1 MKHIMKKLLL
11 IIRLSV
17 ALCCISFLGFAQ
29 NCIIDPPSSFNGQN
43 GGGATQSL
51 STVYESKDGWY
62 LPTAGEVRIL
72 FVFYEVNY
80 IGGGI
85 DPRPND
91 TVGWPTHQLPVWAND
106 IADVHAPSGASTKPL
121 TRYFQ
126 LASSGNFTV
135 LGDYLVAPSN
145 GGLFRVSSSTGN
157 VTRQQI
163 VDSVNAAL
171 GTSIVTGSI
180 LNSITH
186 FDKWTIDNT
195 PTTGEGLP
203 KTTPSSESPAKYDHV
218 MFICRN
224 GRKSDGSENN
234 GDGDAYPWGSSYSM
248 LGYHANTDSHFGS
261 GVDLPFNII
270 RHEFSHLLYGG
281 NNFHCGGGGN
291 GVNYWIPLIG
301 GWSNMSLYNG
311 SLNSWNAWDR
321 LRMDWKA
328 AGVTN
333 GINARNAA
341 GKVNVNGDLDATN
354 PAHAGTYTLRDFV
367 LFGDAIRIKLPF
379 TNPATE
385 YPQWLWI
392 ENHQGQNVNG
402 VAFDKW
408 LHEGNACID
417 PVVPGIY
424 AYLQIDKEERTSTSQ
439 SVLFGGYM
447 DYLRPLTADG
457 FCDREF
463 ESGTTYNN
471 CIQWG
476 NTNAFTKLLPNPL
489 TGGSDQEYYAIDKLG
504 NAQINDNDNY
514 MQLTELNNGN
524 YNHHTYMLGNSR
536 HAFTLSGNKKI
547 GMGTNPS
554 SASMMNMVGYG
565 TALGGTK
572 NLRKIYL
579 NGVSVEIL
587 SYGLNNTIKVQ
598 VRFDDVDIAD
608 DVRWCADTIVLNP
621 IASPSG
627 YSMNIKN
634 SKIVTLD
641 QGTTATRMNN
651 PQTINGKQVFASPT
665 RFNTRA
671 NAYIHLENNAQ
682 LIADHTSTLALNAGS
697 KLELE
702 SGAKLIIRNNSQL
715 VLENGSQLIV
725 KGTAQVVVETGGKL
739 LYNGGTIKLNDNTST
754 IEIKD
759 GFLEIAANQVF
770 TYTGSTSMVYGYIK
784 FTSPSF
790 PSTNIIAGAGSSI
803 NITGFTKT
811 KTIFEVTQ
819 ETMAL
824 PMNLAL
830 FKIKNGSVL
839 LGAGARVLFSDGNTA
854 VDINNCRFGSNTGT
868 KTTHRGLVL
877 YGQSNVAITNSTFE
891 NGTYGVYGWLTY
903 GGAPHTFN
911 YCTFQNNDIGL
922 FSHDKGITLN
932 NCSFYK
938 NSQYGWYAEAMSFN
952 CFANNCS
959 FGESL
964 PNANATALYFQGAY
978 NISLKVDNPAI
989 SYNTNGIIVSGTTA
1003 YVRCGFVKNNS
1014 GNGFEIIDYGTLDM
1028 GDNWDSQPS
1037 KVIATNN
1044 GTTIKSIGAFSIDL
1058 DNGRNALYPSVQ
1070 GQQKVVNGTIAGGCA
1085 PFMIP
1090 AFNNQWKTGG
1100 GSPTN
1105 TDYFLQ
1111 TYDPYNPCPLQSVI
1125 ISDATPITATACPGG
1140 GLPSLV
1146 SGFDTL
1152 AEDNSNESNVNLDV
1166 FNDDLAKMNMS
1177 RAASDYTDAL
1187 SRINLILSGTLNDE
1201 QRVIAENW
1209 QCIIQSEINQVSAS
1223 TENINTPI
1231 STVEN
1236 CSGSAARVFYSNQT
1250 HNETNANTQ
1259 NSKMLD
1265 ENAIKQLQ
1273 TDKFKVKILPN
1284 PNNGNFELNI
1294 ESDKESF
1301 CELTMFDITGKIIY
1315 IEKFSI
1321 SSGNN
1326 VKLFSKNI
1334 DKAVYIVNIKNEFGD
1349 NKNIKLIIE

>member
-1 MKHIMKKLLL
+1 MKKSSF
-11 IIRLSV
+11 IIKLSV
-17 ALCCISFLGFAQ
+17 ALCFISFLGVAQ
-29 NCIIDPPSSFNGQN
+29 NCIIAPPASPNGQN
-43 GGGATQSL
+43 GGGGTQSL
-51 STVYESKDGWY
+51 STVYESKNGWY
-62 LPTAGEVRIL
+62 LPTAGEIRIL
-72 FVFYEVNY
+72 FVFFEVNY
-80 IGGGI
+80 TAGT
-85 DPRPND
+85 DPTNPNNIH
-91 TVGWPTHQLPVWAND
+91 WLPHQLPDWATD
-106 IADVHAPSGASTKPL
+106 IADVYAPGGASTKAL

-135 LGDYLVAPSN
+135 LGDYLLAPDN
-145 GGLFRVSSSTGN
+145 GGIFLVNSATGS
-157 VTRQQI
+157 VTPQHAI
-163 VDSVNAAL
+163 NSINAKL
-171 GTSIVTGSI
+171 GTSIVTAHG
-180 LNSITH
+180 LNAISH
-186 FDKWTIDNT
+186 FDKWTA
-195 PTTGEGLP
+195 GSAYQGLP
-203 KTTPSSESPAKYDHV
+203 KITPSTDSPARYDHV

-224 GRKSDGSENN
+224 SKGNN
-234 GDGDAYPWGSSYSM
+234 GEGYMSSSLPLNM
-248 LGYHANTDSHFGS
+248 LGFQANTHSYFGAYN
-261 GVDLPFNII
+261 DLPFNII
-270 RHEFSHLLYGG
+270 RHEFSHALYGD
-281 NNFHCGGGGN
+281 NNFHCGGGGTGN
-291 GVNYWIPLIG
+291 LNTPQNYWIPLIG

-321 LRMDWKA
+321 LRMDWRA
-328 AGVTN
+328 AGVSN

-392 ENHQGQNVNG
+392 ENHQGQSVNG
-402 VAFDKW
+402 IAFDKW
-408 LHEGNACID
+408 QHEGNTCID

-424 AYLQIDKEERTSTSQ
+424 AYLQIDKEVRSAATSAE
-439 SVLFGGYM
+439 VYHGYA

-463 ESGTTYNN
+463 ESSTVYNN

-504 NAQINDNDNY
+504 DGQINYNDNY
-514 MQLTELNNGN
+514 ANNSELYNGN
-524 YNHHTYMLGNSR
+524 YNHHTYMIGNSR
-536 HAFTLSGNKKI
+536 HAFTLGGNNKI

-554 SASMMNMVGYG
+554 SASMMNLVGYDFAVAG
-565 TALGGTK
+565 MK

-634 SKIVTLD
+634 GKIVTLD

-651 PQTINGKQVFASPT
+651 PQTIGGKQVFASPT
-665 RFNTRA
+665 RFTARA
-671 NAYIHLENNAQ
+671 NSYIHLENNAQ
-682 LIADHTSTLALNAGS
+682 LIADHTSTLALSAGS

>member
-1 MKHIMKKLLL
+1 MRKLLL
-11 IIRLSV
+11 FIKSSIISV
-17 ALCCISFLGFAQ
+17 ALLCNSATAQ
-29 NCIIDPPSSFNGQN
+29 NCVIDPPPSFNGQN
-43 GGGATQSL
+43 GGGDTQSL
-51 STVYESKDGWY
+51 STVYESKNGWY
-62 LPTAGEVRIL
+62 LPTSGELRIL
-72 FVFYEVNY
+72 FVFYEINY
-80 IGGGI
+80 TGGT
-85 DPRPND
+85 DPTPPN
-91 TVGWPTHQLPVWAND
+91 GNPSWPAHQLPLWAND
-106 IADVHAPSGASTKPL
+106 IADVYAPGGASTKAL

-135 LGDYLVAPSN
+135 LGDYLLAPNN
-145 GGLFRVSSSTGN
+145 GGIF
-157 VTRQQI
+157 
-163 VDSVNAAL
+163 SVNCNNCNQNTDYPTLILPEINSLMA
-171 GTSIVTGSI
+171 GNIVTGSGFT
-180 LNSITH
+180 SVTD
-186 FDKWTIDNT
+186 FDKWTT
-195 PTTGEGLP
+195 GSGTTGPGQP
-203 KTTPSSESPAKYDHV
+203 KINPSTESPNKYDHV

-224 GRKSDGSENN
+224 SIGNN
-234 GDGDAYPWGSSYSM
+234 GE
-248 LGYHANTDSHFGS
+248 GYMKWALPMNMIGFQTNTYSHFGAYN
-261 GVDLPFNII
+261 DLPFNII
-270 RHEFSHLLYGG
+270 RHEFSHALYGS
-281 NNFHCGGGGN
+281 NDFHCGGGGT
-291 GVNYWIPLIG
+291 GGGAGENYWIPLIG

-328 AGVTN
+328 AGVSN

-367 LFGDAIRIKLPF
+367 LSGDAIRIKLPF

-424 AYLQIDKEERTSTSQ
+424 AYLQIDKEVRSAATPAE
-439 SVLFGGYM
+439 VYHGYA

-463 ESGTTYNN
+463 ESSTSYNN

-489 TGGSDQEYYAIDKLG
+489 TGGSDQEYYAIDKDG

-524 YNHHTYMLGNSR
+524 YNLHTYMLGNSR
-536 HAFTLSGNKKI
+536 HAFTLGGNKKI

-554 SASMMNMVGYG
+554 SASMMNLVSYNAPGVT
-565 TALGGTK
+565 TAK

-621 IASPSG
+621 ITSPSG

-634 SKIVTLD
+634 GKIVTLD

-665 RFNTRA
+665 RFTARA
-671 NAYIHLENNAQ
+671 NSYIHLENNAQ
-682 LIADHTSTLALNAGS
+682 LIADHTSTLALSAGS

-759 GFLEIAANQVF
+759 GFLEIGANKVF

-784 FTSPSF
+784 FTSPLF
-790 PSTNIIAGAGSSI
+790 PSTNIIAGVGSSI

-839 LGAGARVLFSDGNTA
+839 LGAGARVLFSDDNTA

-959 FGESL
+959 FGESV

-1090 AFNNQWKTGG
+1090 TFNNQWKTGG

-1315 IEKFSI
+1315 IENFSI